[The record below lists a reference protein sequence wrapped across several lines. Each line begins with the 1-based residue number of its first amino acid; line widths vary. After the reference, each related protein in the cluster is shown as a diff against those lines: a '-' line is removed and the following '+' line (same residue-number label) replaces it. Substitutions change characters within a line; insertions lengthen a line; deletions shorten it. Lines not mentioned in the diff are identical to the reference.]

1 MLIRQNSKILL
12 NKIHKFFQS
21 NLKEFPKIFAK
32 VRKKSESAKMGEKR
46 GAEGDSIHN
55 SQFIIH
61 NWVSEVV
68 R

>member
-46 GAEGDSIHN
+46 GAECYGTKAF
-55 SQFIIH
+55 QP
-61 NWVSEVV
+61 SEGG
-68 R
+68 